1 MHFIFRG
8 AAFLVISQ
16 KQATIMSNSSSE
28 EDNEEEEELL
38 VQLQQEDQQEEMESS
53 ETLASTITLQGGGE
67 KGTSTRRLQW
77 RIVPKDFSGH
87 AGNTC
92 LRDFLSDTNLKDVV
106 FTRHLL
112 LEKPYRAEY
121 GTKLKNWDKFA
132 VRVNRDV
139 VLHGQTDN
147 VFGCVLTAKNC
158 QACFSQ
164 LMDFAKK
171 SINNVAFRSGDDS
184 EAPPTELQTAIE
196 QIYSDFDCHQNIK
209 ASSKNDTLV
218 GKERDKAAAEI
229 LRRSALGLP
238 IPRVPPEHPQR
249 AMAVLEAEI
258 RKQNRFLV
266 INDEEGYPEGDES
279 DQFLETTAVTPGA
292 STGRRSRAS
301 NSGSAGA
308 STPNPPS
315 MEETVRKQ
323 VESKIAASQR
333 RAENKK
339 RQLDMMQ
346 QRINMDKERL
356 EMEAKREDRRM
367 EMQQKL
373 EERRL
378 ASEERMQTLLLASIQ
393 SNKNNQD
400 NSYNKN

>member
-1 MHFIFRG
+1 
-8 AAFLVISQ
+8 
-16 KQATIMSNSSSE
+16 MSTSSSD

-53 ETLASTITLQGGGE
+53 ETLPSTSIALQGGGE
-67 KGTSTRRLQW
+67 KGTTSTRRLRW
-77 RIVPKDFSGH
+77 RVIPKDFSGH

-121 GTKLKNWDKFA
+121 GTKLKNWDEFA
-132 VRVNRDV
+132 ARVNRDV

-158 QACFSQ
+158 QARFSQ
-164 LMDFAKK
+164 LMDFVKK

-184 EAPPTELQTAIE
+184 EAPPTELLTAIE
-196 QIYSDFDCHQNIK
+196 QIYSDFDHHENSK

-238 IPRVPPEHPQR
+238 IPRVPPEHPRR

-266 INDEEGYPEGDES
+266 INDGEEGYPEGDES
-279 DQFLETTAVTPGA
+279 DQFLETTAVTPAGT

-301 NSGSAGA
+301 NSGRAGA
-308 STPNPPS
+308 STPNPSS
-315 MEETVRKQ
+315 MEEAVRKH

-333 RAENKK
+333 RADNKK

-400 NSYNKN
+400 NSDNKNK